1 MATLSTTNPTMMDW
15 AKTRDPDGSTS
26 QIIEMLSQKNRM
38 LDDMV
43 IKEGNTP
50 TGEQVTLRTGL
61 ATASFR
67 ELNQGTAATKSTTA
81 QVTENAAILVSRSHV
96 DEDIANLEDD
106 LSAYRMSMA
115 RGHMQGMSNT
125 QATTMVYGSAANP
138 EEYVGFNNRY
148 NSLTGDANSDNV
160 LSAGGSGSDNMSI
173 LLVNWST
180 DGVYTFFPK
189 GSDVG
194 LTHQDLGLDDVD
206 DASGN
211 PFRAYKDLYKWKLG
225 LAVAD
230 WRDAVRI
237 CNIDN
242 SDLVN
247 LTGTQAITAS
257 TAIHKQMAKALDHIP
272 DISSGR
278 PAFYVNRTVASNLR
292 IAAMDTS
299 NGAVTIEPAINQ
311 FGKNIHQLMYLG
323 TPVRLMDA
331 LTIAE
336 ATVS

>member
-1 MATLSTTNPTMMDW
+1 MSTLGIENPTMMDW
-15 AKTRDPDGSTS
+15 AKTRDPDGSTA
-26 QIIEMLSQKNRM
+26 QVIEMLSQKNRM

-43 IKEGNTP
+43 VKQGNTP
-50 TGEQVTLRTGL
+50 TGEQVTLRTSL
-61 ATASFR
+61 AGSSYR
-67 ELNQGTAATKSTTA
+67 GPNEGTAPTKSTTA
-81 QVTENAAILVSRSHV
+81 QTVETAAILVARSHV
-96 DEDIANLEDD
+96 DEDIASLEDD
-106 LSAYRMSMA
+106 LTAYRMSMA
-115 RGHMQGMSNT
+115 RGHLQGMSNT
-125 QATTMVYGSAANP
+125 QATTMVYGSGAK
-138 EEYVGFNNRY
+138 EFTGFNNRY
-148 NSLTGDANSDNV
+148 KSLTGDANSDNV
-160 LSAGGSGSDNMSI
+160 ISAGGSGSDNMTV
-173 LLVNWST
+173 LLVNWNT

-194 LTHQDLGLDDVD
+194 LTHEDLGLDDVD
-206 DASGN
+206 DADGN

-242 SDLVN
+242 SDLVT
-247 LTGTQAITAS
+247 LSGTQDITAD
-257 TAIHKQMAKALDHIP
+257 TAIHKLMAKALDHIP
-272 DISSGR
+272 DITSGK